1 MRPVRL
7 ELNGFAGF
15 RAPTVVDFTDADYF
29 ALVGPTGSGKSTILD
44 ALTFALYGSAYRWGR
59 SNAIAYALAPTSNR
73 CTVSLIF
80 DVGSQ
85 RYQVAREV
93 RRVGQQIQQKSV
105 SLVQFTDPTATVVEA
120 DGPQPEVLAGEIKEL
135 NPAIEQL
142 LGLSFDDFCQ
152 CVVLPQGD
160 FARFL
165 SANAGARQQ
174 ILLKLL
180 GAAQYEGIG
189 KRASAQA
196 DQAANEVEILNDQL
210 SRHADATPDAEAAAQ
225 ARVEALEHLAVT
237 IDQLV
242 PQITAAHTSAHAA
255 DARADTL
262 RGETALLTSIRTP
275 DGIEELQR
283 QATQAQTAARQA
295 RDAADAAAQTLF
307 DATQK
312 AQSGPQRS
320 DLTRTRDRYAEKADL
335 VGRRDGVIAAA
346 ERAQEEVAQREQQLK
361 ASKDAVDEARRSA
374 EETRERRDHARQTHE
389 KLQQRLQL
397 LAAVRTPDGI
407 TDLTSRAAAQ
417 GDEAEAAAGQLTAA
431 RDAHEQAV
439 RALAAA
445 GDGSRL
451 TDAHQTLDE
460 LLDVIGALT
469 DATGELGA
477 CAETA
482 SRTAAAVA
490 DAQARLS
497 AATAA
502 LEQAQALAGAAQLR
516 PQLQV
521 GHDCPVCEQ
530 NVTTLPPPLSD
541 PALDAAEKA
550 RAAAAREHRDLLAQH
565 EDAKTK
571 AADKQRTVDQ
581 LTTQRSLLDTRL
593 ATLLPGR
600 PAGTDRDCTADRAQL
615 DELTAS
621 RDQLTNDEQQARDA
635 LQTAQIAHD
644 SAVSIVTELQRELD
658 QARNALH
665 STLGMVAAL
674 DPPTADTDDLTANW
688 AHLEVWAR
696 IQTATAERDLEAAAA
711 ATTDAEKAH
720 SDATGTREE
729 TDRAQADSQT
739 AHTAAVRDAATAD
752 LEKTNLAGRLSEL
765 DTLLDQAPPED
776 ELTALFEECARLEAA
791 VKTATADA
799 GDTREESK
807 AAAAEKEQWQDRTA
821 KARSELTTSRDTVA
835 ALNPPSLDTDDLA
848 AAWAILTDW
857 ASRSVSHRQAATARA
872 ESDAQSAHA
881 EADQLLERLE
891 TLLRDNDLDPHDLG
905 DIPGRAAQA
914 PRIVAVAAERAR
926 GHIETIQRSRTNAAS
941 IRVKIE
947 TARTR
952 QQVAAELAR
961 LMRSN
966 RFPQW
971 LANSV
976 LDTLV
981 AGASQSLRQL
991 SGDRFDLSHQ
1001 KGEFYVIDHFDADSA
1016 RSVRTLSG
1024 GETFQ
1029 ASLAL
1034 ALALSDQLA
1043 GLGGATKLESIFL
1056 DEGFGTLD
1064 ADSLQT
1070 VADTLENLAQGERM
1084 VGVITHVT
1092 ALAEQIPVQFHVQRD
1107 TRTSTV
1113 TRQGT

>member
-15 RAPTVVDFTDADYF
+15 RAPTVVDFTDTDYF
-29 ALVGPTGSGKSTILD
+29 ALVGPTGSGKSTLLD

-73 CTVSLIF
+73 CTVSLTF

-93 RRVGQQIQQKSV
+93 RRTGQQIQQKSV
-105 SLVQFTDPTATVVEA
+105 SLVQFTDPTATEVEA
-120 DGPQPEVLAGEIKEL
+120 DGPQPEVLAGDIKEL
-135 NPAIEQL
+135 NAAIEQL

-152 CVVLPQGD
+152 CVVLPQGE

-189 KRASAQA
+189 KRAGAQA
-196 DQAANEVEILNDQL
+196 DKAANEVEILSDQL
-210 SRHADATPDAEAAAQ
+210 SRHADATPEAEAAAQ
-225 ARVEALEHLAVT
+225 ARVEALEQLAVT
-237 IDQLV
+237 VDQLV
-242 PQITAAHTSAHAA
+242 PQITEAHARAHEA

-262 RGETALLTSIRTP
+262 RGETTLLTSLRTP

-295 RDAADAAAQTLF
+295 REAADTAAQTLS
-307 DATQK
+307 DATK
-312 AQSGPQRS
+312 EAQAGPQRT
-320 DLTRTRDRYAEKADL
+320 DLTRTRDWYTEKAAL
-335 VGRRDGVIAAA
+335 VGRRDGVVADA
-346 ERAQEEVAQREQQLK
+346 ERAQGEVTQREEQLK
-361 ASKDAVDEARRSA
+361 VSKDAVEEARHVA

-389 KLQQRLQL
+389 KVQHRRQL
-397 LAAVRTPDGI
+397 LAGVRTPDGV
-407 TDLTSRAAAQ
+407 TDLTSRAAAHA
-417 GDEAEAAAGQLTAA
+417 DEVEAAAGQLTAA
-431 RDAHEQAV
+431 RDAHEQAS
-439 RALAAA
+439 RALTAA

-451 TDAHQTLDE
+451 TDARQTLDQ
-460 LLDVIGALT
+460 LIDVIGKLT
-469 DATGELGA
+469 DATGERDA
-477 CAETA
+477 CAETT
-482 SRTAAAVA
+482 SRTAEAVA
-490 DAQARLS
+490 GAQARLNT
-497 AATAA
+497 ATST

-541 PALDAAEKA
+541 PALSAAKEA
-550 RAAAAREHRDLLAQH
+550 QAAAAKEHRDLLAQH
-565 EDAKTK
+565 EDTKSK

-600 PAGTDRDCTADRAQL
+600 LAGTDRDCTADRAQL
-615 DELTAS
+615 DKLTAS
-621 RDQLTNDEQQARDA
+621 RDQLTADEQQARDA
-635 LQTAQIAHD
+635 LQTAQTAHD
-644 SAVSIVTELQRELD
+644 SATAAVAALQRELD

-665 STLGMVAAL
+665 STLGTVAAL
-674 DPPTADTDDLTANW
+674 DPPPADTDDLTTNW
-688 AHLEVWAR
+688 AGLEAWAR
-696 IQTATAERDLEAAAA
+696 AQSTTAERDLEAAAA

-720 SDATGTREE
+720 ADATLAREE
-729 TDRAQADSQT
+729 ADRAQADAQT
-739 AHTAAVRDAATAD
+739 AHTEAVRDAATAD
-752 LEKTNLAGRLSEL
+752 LEKTKLIGRLSEL

-799 GDTREESK
+799 GDTRKTAK
-807 AAAAEKEQWQDRTA
+807 AAAAEQAQWQDRTA
-821 KARSELTTSRDTVA
+821 KARSVLTTSRDTVA
-835 ALNPPSLDTDDLA
+835 ALNPPSLDTDDLD
-848 AAWAILTDW
+848 AAWAALTGW
-857 ASRSVSHRQAATARA
+857 ACRSVSDRQAATARA

-881 EADQLLERLE
+881 EADQLLARLE

-905 DIPGRAAQA
+905 GTPGRAAQA

-926 GHIETIQRSRTNAAS
+926 GQVETIQRSRAEAAV
-941 IRVKIE
+941 IQERIE
-947 TARTR
+947 TARTK

-966 RFPQW
+966 KFPQW
-971 LANSV
+971 LANSA

-981 AGASQSLRQL
+981 AGASLSLRQL

>member
-15 RAPTVVDFTDADYF
+15 RAPTVVDFTDTDYF

-59 SNAIAYALAPTSNR
+59 NKAIAYALAPTSNR
-73 CTVSLIF
+73 CTVSLTF

-93 RRVGQQIQQKSV
+93 RRSGQAIQQKSV
-105 SLVQFTDPTATVVEA
+105 SLVRFTDPTATVVEA

-135 NPAIEQL
+135 NPAIEKL

-189 KRASAQA
+189 KRAGAQA
-196 DQAANEVEILNDQL
+196 EQAANEVEILNDQL
-210 SRHADATPDAEAAAQ
+210 SRHADATVEAEAAAQ
-225 ARVEALEHLAVT
+225 ARVEALEHLAASV
-237 IDQLV
+237 DQLV
-242 PQITAAHTSAHAA
+242 PQITAAHARAHEA

-262 RGETALLTSIRTP
+262 RGETTLLTSLRTP

-283 QATQAQTAARQA
+283 QATQAQKAAQQA
-295 RDAADAAAQTLF
+295 RDAADAAAQTLA
-307 DATQK
+307 DATQE
-312 AQSGPQRS
+312 AQSGPQRT
-320 DLTRTRDRYAEKADL
+320 DLTRTRDRYTEKAAL
-335 VGRRDGVIAAA
+335 VGRREGVIADA
-346 ERAQEEVAQREQQLK
+346 ERTQGEVTQCEEQLK
-361 ASKDAVDEARRSA
+361 ASKDAVDGARRIA

-389 KLQQRLQL
+389 KLQQRRQL
-397 LAAVRTPDGI
+397 LAAVRTPDGV
-407 TDLTSRAAAQ
+407 TDLTSRAATHADQ
-417 GDEAEAAAGQLTAA
+417 AEAAAGQLAAA
-431 RDAHEQAV
+431 RDLHEQAA
-439 RALAAA
+439 RALTAA

-451 TDAHQTLDE
+451 TDAHQTLDQ
-460 LLDVIGALT
+460 LIDVIGALT

-477 CAETA
+477 CAQTT
-482 SRTAAAVA
+482 SRTAAAA
-490 DAQARLS
+490 AGAQARLNT
-497 AATAA
+497 ATTA

-530 NVTTLPPPLSD
+530 NVTILPPPLSD
-541 PALDAAEKA
+541 PALEAAEKA
-550 RAAAAREHRDLLAQH
+550 RTAAAKEHRDLQAQH

-571 AADKQRTVDQ
+571 AADQQRTVDQ
-581 LTTQRSLLDTRL
+581 LTPQRSLLDTRL

-600 PAGTDRDCTADRAQL
+600 PGGPDRDCTADRAQL

-621 RDQLTNDEQQARDA
+621 RHQLTADEQQARDA
-635 LQTAQIAHD
+635 LQTAHTAHD
-644 SAVSIVTELQRELD
+644 AATAAAAALQRELD

-665 STLGMVAAL
+665 STLGTVAVL
-674 DPPTADTDDLTANW
+674 DPPPVDTDDLTANW
-688 AHLEVWAR
+688 AALEAWAR
-696 IQTATAERDLEAAAA
+696 TQTATAERDLEAAAA
-711 ATTDAEKAH
+711 ATTDTEKAH
-720 SDATGTREE
+720 SDATIAREAADE
-729 TDRAQADSQT
+729 AQTGAQS
-739 AHTAAVRDAATAD
+739 ALTAAARHAATAD
-752 LEKTNLAGRLSEL
+752 LEKTKLTARLSEL
-765 DTLLDQAPPED
+765 EMLLDQAPPED
-776 ELTALFEECARLEAA
+776 ELPALFEECARLEEA

-799 GDTREESK
+799 GHTRKNAK
-807 AAAAEKEQWQDRTA
+807 AAAAEQEQWHDRTA
-821 KARSELTTSRDTVA
+821 TARSVLTTSRDTVA
-835 ALNPPSLDTDDLA
+835 ALNPPSLDPDDLA
-848 AAWAILTDW
+848 AAWSTLTGW
-857 ASRSVSHRQAATARA
+857 ASRSVSDRQTATARA
-872 ESDAQSAHA
+872 ESDAHSAHA
-881 EADQLLERLE
+881 EADQLLAHLE
-891 TLLRDNDLDPHDLG
+891 THLRDNDLNPHDLG
-905 DIPGRAAQA
+905 DTSDRAAQA
-914 PRIVAVAAERAR
+914 PRIVAVVAERAR
-926 GHIETIQRSRTNAAS
+926 GQVETIQRSRTEAAS
-941 IRVKIE
+941 IQEKIE
-947 TARTR
+947 TAHTR
-952 QQVAAELAR
+952 RQVAAELAR

-966 RFPQW
+966 NFPQW
-971 LANSV
+971 LADSA

-981 AGASQSLRQL
+981 VGASQSLRQL

-1001 KGEFYVIDHFDADSA
+1001 KGEFFVIDHFDADST

-1064 ADSLQT
+1064 TDSLQT

-1107 TRTSTV
+1107 TRTSTI

>member
-15 RAPTVVDFTDADYF
+15 RAPTVVDFTDTDYF

-73 CTVSLIF
+73 CTVSLTF

-93 RRVGQQIQQKSV
+93 RRIGQQIQQKSV
-105 SLVQFTDPTATVVEA
+105 SLVQFADPTATVVEA

-135 NPAIEQL
+135 NPTIEKL

-165 SANAGARQQ
+165 SANASARQQ

-180 GAAQYEGIG
+180 GAAEYEGIG

-210 SRHADATPDAEAAAQ
+210 SRHADATPEAEAAAQ
-225 ARVEALEHLAVT
+225 ARVETLEHLAVT
-237 IDQLV
+237 VDQLV
-242 PQITAAHTSAHAA
+242 PQITTAHARAVEA
-255 DARADTL
+255 DARADML
-262 RGETALLTSIRTP
+262 RGEATLLTSIRTP

-283 QATQAQTAARQA
+283 QATQAHAAARQA
-295 RDAADAAAQTLF
+295 RDEADAAAQTLS
-307 DATQK
+307 DATK
-312 AQSGPQRS
+312 EAQSGPQRT
-320 DLTRTRDRYAEKADL
+320 DLARTRERYTEKSTL
-335 VGRRDGVIAAA
+335 MGRRDGAIADA
-346 ERAQEEVAQREQQLK
+346 ERAQEQVTQREEQLK
-361 ASKDAVDEARRSA
+361 AAKDAVDEARRVA
-374 EETRERRDHARQTHE
+374 EETRERRDHVRQTHE
-389 KLQQRLQL
+389 KLQRRRQL
-397 LAAVRTPDGI
+397 LAAVHTPVGV
-407 TDLTSRAAAQ
+407 TDLTSRAAAHA
-417 GDEAEAAAGQLTAA
+417 DKAEATAGQLTAA
-431 RDAHEQAV
+431 RDRHEQAV
-439 RALAAA
+439 HALAAV

-451 TDAHQTLDE
+451 TDAHQTLDQ
-460 LLDVIGALT
+460 LIDVIGALT
-469 DATGELGA
+469 DAASELNDF
-477 CAETA
+477 AETT
-482 SRTAAAVA
+482 SRTAQAKAG
-490 DAQARLS
+490 AQARLN
-497 AATAA
+497 TAISA

-516 PQLQV
+516 PHLQV

-541 PALDAAEKA
+541 PALDAAEEA
-550 RAAAAREHRDLLAQH
+550 RAAAAEEHRDLLAQH
-565 EDAKTK
+565 EDAKTQ
-571 AADKQRTVDQ
+571 AAAKQRTVDQ

-593 ATLLPGR
+593 STLLPDR
-600 PAGTDRDCTADRAQL
+600 PAGNNRDCTADRAQL

-621 RDQLTNDEQQARDA
+621 RDQLTADERQARDA
-635 LQTAQIAHD
+635 LQTAQTAHD
-644 SAVSIVTELQRELD
+644 SATSAVAALQRELD
-658 QARNALH
+658 RARNALH
-665 STLGMVAAL
+665 SMLGTVAAL
-674 DPPTADTDDLTANW
+674 DPPAADTDDLTANW
-688 AHLEVWAR
+688 AGLEAWAR
-696 IQTATAERDLEAAAA
+696 TQTATAERDLDAAAA
-711 ATTDAEKAH
+711 ETTDAEKAH
-720 SDATGTREE
+720 TDATLAREAA
-729 TDRAQADSQT
+729 DRAQADAQT
-739 AHTAAVRDAATAD
+739 AHTAAARDAATAD
-752 LEKTNLAGRLSEL
+752 LEKTNLIGRLSEL
-765 DTLLDQAPPED
+765 DTLLDQATPED
-776 ELTALFEECARLEAA
+776 ELTALFEECGRLEAA
-791 VKTATADA
+791 VTTATANA
-799 GDTREESK
+799 GNTRATAK
-807 AAAAEKEQWQDRTA
+807 TAAAEQEQWQDRTA
-821 KARSELTTSRDTVA
+821 KARSVLTTTRDTVA

-848 AAWAILTDW
+848 TAWSTLSGW
-857 ASRSVSHRQAATARA
+857 ASRSVSDRQAATARA
-872 ESDAQSAHA
+872 ESHAQSAHA
-881 EADQLLERLE
+881 EADQLLDRLE
-891 TLLRDNDLDPHDLG
+891 TLLRDSDLDPQALG
-905 DIPGRAAQA
+905 DGPGRAAQA
-914 PRIVAVAAERAR
+914 PRIVAVTAERAR
-926 GHIETIQRSRTNAAS
+926 GQVETIQRSRADAAS
-941 IRVKIE
+941 IQERIE
-947 TARTR
+947 AARDK

-971 LANSV
+971 LANSA

-1107 TRTSTV
+1107 TRTSTI

>member
-15 RAPTVVDFTDADYF
+15 RTATVVDFTDTDYF

-59 SNAIAYALAPTSNR
+59 SNSIAYALAPTSNR
-73 CTVSLIF
+73 CTVSLTF

-93 RRVGQQIQQKSV
+93 RRIGQQIQQKSV
-105 SLVQFTDPTATVVEA
+105 SLVKFTDPTAVVAEA
-120 DGPQPEVLAGEIKEL
+120 DGPPPEVLAGEIKEL

-152 CVVLPQGD
+152 CVVLPQGE

-165 SANAGARQQ
+165 SAKASARQQ

-189 KRASAQA
+189 KRAGAQA
-196 DQAANEVEILNDQL
+196 DQAAKEVEVLNDQL
-210 SRHADATPDAEAAAQ
+210 SRHADATPEAEAAAQ
-225 ARVEALEHLAVT
+225 ARVEALEQLAVT
-237 IDQLV
+237 VNQLV
-242 PQITAAHTSAHAA
+242 PQITAAHARAHAA

-262 RGETALLTSIRTP
+262 RSEATVLTSIRTP

-283 QATQAQTAARQA
+283 QATQAHAAARQA
-295 RDAADAAAQTLF
+295 RDAADVAAQSLS
-307 DATQK
+307 DATK
-312 AQSGPQRS
+312 EAQSGPQRT
-320 DLTRTRDRYAEKADL
+320 DLTLTRDRYTEKAAL
-335 VGRRDGVIAAA
+335 AGRRDGVIADA
-346 ERAQEEVAQREQQLK
+346 EHAQGEVTQREEQLK
-361 ASKDAVDEARRSA
+361 ASKDAVDEARRVA
-374 EETRERRDHARQTHE
+374 EETRERRDQARQTHE
-389 KLQQRLQL
+389 KLQHRRQL
-397 LAAVRTPDGI
+397 LAAVRTPDGV
-407 TDLTSRAAAQ
+407 TDLTSRAAAHA
-417 GDEAEAAAGQLTAA
+417 DEAEAAAGQLAAA
-431 RDAHEQAV
+431 RDRHEQAS

-451 TDAHQTLDE
+451 TDAHQTLDQ
-460 LLDVIGALT
+460 LIDVIGMLT
-469 DATGELGA
+469 DATGELDD
-477 CAETA
+477 CVETA
-482 SRTAAAVA
+482 SRTAKAVA
-490 DAQARLS
+490 SAQARLNT
-497 AATAA
+497 ATSA

-530 NVTTLPPPLSD
+530 NITTLPPPLSD
-541 PALDAAEKA
+541 PALDTAGEA
-550 RAAAAREHRDLLAQH
+550 RAAAAEEHRDLLSQH

-571 AADKQRTVDQ
+571 AADKQRAVDQ

-615 DELTAS
+615 DQLTAS
-621 RDQLTNDEQQARDA
+621 RDQLTADDQQNRDA
-635 LQTAQIAHD
+635 LQAAQTAHD
-644 SAVSIVTELQRELD
+644 SVASAVAALQRELD
-658 QARNALH
+658 RARNTLH
-665 STLGMVAAL
+665 STLGTVAAL
-674 DPPTADTDDLTANW
+674 GPPAADTDDLTANW
-688 AHLEVWAR
+688 AGLEAWAR
-696 IQTATAERDLEAAAA
+696 TQTATAERDLEAAAA
-711 ATTDAEKAH
+711 ETTEAEKAH
-720 SDATGTREE
+720 SDATNAREA
-729 TDRAQADSQT
+729 TDRAQADAQT
-739 AHTAAVRDAATAD
+739 ALTAVVRDAATAD
-752 LEKTNLAGRLSEL
+752 LERTTLTDRLDEL
-765 DTLLDQAPPED
+765 DRLLGQAPPED
-776 ELTALFEECARLEAA
+776 ELPTLFEECTRLEEAVETAA
-791 VKTATADA
+791 ADASHTRKTAKT
-799 GDTREESK
+799 
-807 AAAAEKEQWQDRTA
+807 AAAEQEQWQDRTA
-821 KARSELTTSRDTVA
+821 SARSALTATRDAVA

-848 AAWAILTDW
+848 AAWTTLTSW
-857 ASRSVSHRQAATARA
+857 ADRGASERQADTVRADTDARTAHDEA
-872 ESDAQSAHA
+872 E
-881 EADQLLERLE
+881 QLLGRLE
-891 TLLRDNDLDPHDLG
+891 ALLRDEDLDPHDLG
-905 DIPGRAAQA
+905 DGPGRASQA
-914 PRIVAVAAERAR
+914 PRVVAVAAERAR
-926 GHIETIQRSRTNAAS
+926 GQAEMIRRSLTNAAS
-941 IRVKIE
+941 IRDKIDA
-947 TARTR
+947 ARTR

-966 RFPQW
+966 KFPQW
-971 LANSV
+971 LADSA

-1001 KGEFYVIDHFDADSA
+1001 KGEFYVIDHFDADSS

-1064 ADSLQT
+1064 TDSLQT
-1070 VADTLENLAQGERM
+1070 VADTLQNLSLGERM

-1092 ALAEQIPVQFHVQRD
+1092 ALAEQIPVQYHVQRD
-1107 TRTSTV
+1107 THTSV
-1113 TRQGT
+1113 ITRQGT

>member
-15 RAPTVVDFTDADYF
+15 RAPTVVDFTDTDYF

-59 SNAIAYALAPTSNR
+59 SNAIAYALAPTSKR
-73 CTVSLIF
+73 CTVSLTF

-93 RRVGQQIQQKSV
+93 RRSGQTIQQKSV
-105 SLVQFTDPTATVVEA
+105 SLVQFTDPTVTAVEA

-165 SANAGARQQ
+165 SANASARQQ

-189 KRASAQA
+189 KRAGAQA
-196 DQAANEVEILNDQL
+196 DQAANEAEVLNNQL
-210 SRHADATPDAEAAAQ
+210 SRHADATPEAEAAAQ
-225 ARVEALEHLAVT
+225 ARVEALEQLAVT
-237 IDQLV
+237 VDQLV
-242 PQITAAHTSAHAA
+242 PQITAAHTRAHEAA
-255 DARADTL
+255 ARADTL
-262 RGETALLTSIRTP
+262 RDEATLLTSIRTP

-283 QATQAQTAARQA
+283 QATKAHAAARQA
-295 RDAADAAAQTLF
+295 RDAADAAAQTLS
-307 DATQK
+307 DATK
-312 AQSGPQRS
+312 EAQSGPQRT
-320 DLTRTRDRYAEKADL
+320 DLTPARDQYAERAAL
-335 VGRRDGVIAAA
+335 AGRRDGVIADA
-346 ERAQEEVAQREQQLK
+346 ERAQGEVMQREEQLK
-361 ASKDAVDEARRSA
+361 ASKDAVDEARRVA
-374 EETRERRDHARQTHE
+374 EETRERRDHARQSHE
-389 KLQQRLQL
+389 KLQRRHQL
-397 LAAVRTPDGI
+397 LVAVRTPDGV
-407 TDLTSRAAAQ
+407 TDLTSRSAAHV
-417 GDEAEAAAGQLTAA
+417 DEVEAAAGQLAAA
-431 RDAHEQAV
+431 RARHEQAA

-451 TDAHQTLDE
+451 TDAHQTLDQ
-460 LLDVIGALT
+460 LIDVIGMLT
-469 DATGELGA
+469 DATGELDA
-477 CAETA
+477 CAEAT
-482 SRTAAAVA
+482 SRTAEAVA
-490 DAQARLS
+490 GAQARLN
-497 AATAA
+497 AATSA

-541 PALDAAEKA
+541 PALHAAEEA
-550 RAAAAREHRDLLAQH
+550 RAAAAEEHRDLLAQH
-565 EDAKTK
+565 EEAKTK

-600 PAGTDRDCTADRAQL
+600 PAGADRDCTADRGQL

-621 RDQLTNDEQQARDA
+621 RDQLTADEQQARDA
-635 LQTAQIAHD
+635 LQTAQTAQD
-644 SAVSIVTELQRELD
+644 SATSAATALQRELD
-658 QARNALH
+658 RARNALH
-665 STLGMVAAL
+665 STLGTVAAL
-674 DPPTADTDDLTANW
+674 DPPAADTDDLTADW
-688 AHLEVWAR
+688 VGLEAWAR
-696 IQTATAERDLEAAAA
+696 TRTATTERDLEAAAA
-711 ATTDAEKAH
+711 KTTEAEKAH
-720 SDATGTREE
+720 SDATIAREAA
-729 TDRAQADSQT
+729 DRAQSDAQS
-739 AHTAAVRDAATAD
+739 ALTAAVRNAATAN
-752 LEKTNLAGRLSEL
+752 LEKTKLTDRLSEL
-765 DTLLDQAPPED
+765 DKLLDQAPAED
-776 ELTALFEECARLEAA
+776 ELLALFEECARLEAA
-791 VKTATADA
+791 VTTAVADA
-799 GDTREESK
+799 GHTRETAK
-807 AAAAEKEQWQDRTA
+807 AAAAEQEQWQERTA
-821 KARSELTTSRDTVA
+821 KARSVLTTSRDAVA

-848 AAWAILTDW
+848 AAWSTLTGW
-857 ASRSVSHRQAATARA
+857 ASRSVSDRQAATVCA
-872 ESDAQSAHA
+872 ESDAQTAQA
-881 EADQLLERLE
+881 EADQFLARLE
-891 TLLRDNDLDPHDLG
+891 TLLRDNDLDPHGLG
-905 DIPGRAAQA
+905 DAPARAAQA
-914 PRIVAVAAERAR
+914 PRIVAVTAERAR
-926 GHIETIQRSRTNAAS
+926 GQVETIQRSRADAAS
-941 IRVKIE
+941 IRDKIDD
-947 TARTR
+947 ARTR

-966 RFPQW
+966 KFPQW
-971 LANSV
+971 LANSA

-981 AGASQSLRQL
+981 AGASKSLRQL

-1001 KGEFYVIDHFDADSA
+1001 KGEFYVIDHFDADSP

-1064 ADSLQT
+1064 TDSLQT